1 MPGKLRARPP
11 AAAGCLTGQGGELL
25 FGSSGRP
32 GFPPAA
38 KVPGLGFPTCVL
50 EAMSMTVSLVVW
62 SRGRQAW
69 DRLSA
74 VAQEPVTPGAWPHTA
89 PAVRAG
95 GRPVLPRACQETQA
109 GTDAIDIPGDT
120 FSTTQILHLLT
131 HTHSSFFEEHQT
143 CTEGC
148 PEPIRAK
155 RSRTEY
161 TSTLD
166 CVRASG
172 CASHGYQPP
181 RLAARDGSHAHPR
194 LM

>member
-1 MPGKLRARPP
+1 
-11 AAAGCLTGQGGELL
+11 
-25 FGSSGRP
+25 
-32 GFPPAA
+32 
-38 KVPGLGFPTCVL
+38 
-50 EAMSMTVSLVVW
+50 MTVSLVVW

-131 HTHSSFFEEHQT
+131 HSSFFEEHQT

-148 PEPIRAK
+148 PEPI
-155 RSRTEY
+155 
-161 TSTLD
+161 
-166 CVRASG
+166 
-172 CASHGYQPP
+172 
-181 RLAARDGSHAHPR
+181 
-194 LM
+194 

>member
-1 MPGKLRARPP
+1 MSHGAGGRTAVRIIGEAGVPPG
-11 AAAGCLTGQGGELL
+11 GQG
-25 FGSSGRP
+25 SGP
-32 GFPPAA
+32 WFPHPCSGGDEHDC
-38 KVPGLGFPTCVL
+38 P
-50 EAMSMTVSLVVW
+50 VSLVVW

-74 VAQEPVTPGAWPHTA
+74 VAQEPVIPGAWPHTA

-109 GTDAIDIPGDT
+109 GTDTIEVPGDA

-131 HTHSSFFEEHQT
+131 HSSFLEEHQT

-148 PEPIRAK
+148 PKPIRAK
-155 RSRTEY
+155 PSRTEY

-172 CASHGYQPP
+172 CASHGYQPL
-181 RLAARDGSHAHPR
+181 RLAARDGSHAHLR